1 MKKVARGRAPVARTR
16 ARPRL
21 GEEARRCS
29 GFGGGGV
36 KGGVEG
42 GSPTYEEGGTAVLR
56 LR

>member
-1 MKKVARGRAPVARTR
+1 VARGRAPVARTR